1 MPSHLGARCL
11 LLKWYAIAVL
21 VCANWLCSCMG
32 LARRLLHTQRR
43 HTRTLTQKHS
53 AVYGM
58 ADFPSHII
66 FIFFF
71 IAILTLPICLIFN
84 DVAVVID
91 APSMQ
96 WSKNKLV
103 ELRTLMGICAWGTD
117 TDTDTDTK
125 CWGRYSDPEY
135 ICCKWYDGSQRA
147 NRIYQLLA
155 K

>member
-1 MPSHLGARCL
+1 MICHRSIGVCKLIVQLYEFGSPTSSHSTQTHTHTHTDSETFCCL
-11 LLKWYAIAVL
+11 WNGWFSV
-21 VCANWLCSCMG
+21 
-32 LARRLLHTQRR
+32 
-43 HTRTLTQKHS
+43 
-53 AVYGM
+53 
-58 ADFPSHII
+58 SHY
-66 FIFFF
+66 FYIFFF